1 MNKLVNLCNK
11 IFYDFIFNG
20 DEHIILQDLEILDNR
35 NQFSN
40 SNMKLNNLHDLL
52 PDSPDLNMIPSCK
65 YKSSMY
71 LDEGL
76 IYSLYNNIKHK
87 TVQREIEQELDK
99 IIYYN
104 LPSTL
109 DGLDDLN
116 YLKNIHKTNILILGA
131 GPNGLF
137 LANYLNLMYKN
148 KVNILVLDNRILKES
163 YREPYTRS
171 RTFAIGIPSYFS
183 LILPKIT
190 CFSKWV
196 LIQIRYLEILLYLK
210 SFTDNIPMYFTKK
223 YSKYSDVQELIKK
236 YNFKVCFDSTGGK
249 IKTPF
254 VVKNFNFP
262 DNFKFKKNKHE
273 LIRENNLLKINWP
286 DNNHKKYLFIYFL
299 NKQFKSL
306 FVNYYDVF
314 PITNEDDYK
323 LLNNICID
331 KKHIINIINKITDN
345 KLKKFLITI
354 IRILKDDIYNNISY
368 INLTTAE
375 VKLYSQLKI
384 AFLVNNKKCAWIGAG
399 DTIFHSH
406 YLIGSGLTRTIS
418 LSSKIINLLELI
430 L

>member
-11 IFYDFIFNG
+11 IFYNFIFN
-20 DEHIILQDLEILDNR
+20 DNEHVILQDLEILENR

-40 SNMKLNNLHDLL
+40 IKLNNLPDLL
-52 PDSPDLNMIPSCK
+52 PDLPNLNMEQSCK

-71 LDEGL
+71 LDEEL
-76 IYSLYNNIKHK
+76 IYTLYNNIKHK
-87 TVQREIEQELDK
+87 TIQREIEQELDK

-109 DGLDDLN
+109 NDLDDLK
-116 YLKNIHKTNILILGA
+116 YLLDIRKTNILILGA

-137 LANYLNLMYKN
+137 LANYLNLLYNN
-148 KVNILVLDNRILKES
+148 KVNILVLDNRTSEES
-163 YREPYTRS
+163 YREPYIRS
-171 RTFAIGIPSYFS
+171 RTFAIGVPSYFS

-223 YSKYSDVQELIKK
+223 YSKYGDVQKLIKK
-236 YNFKVCFDSTGGK
+236 YNFKVCFDSTGGR

-254 VVKNFNFP
+254 VVKNFKFP
-262 DNFKFKKNKHE
+262 DNFKFKKNNHE
-273 LIRENNLLKINWP
+273 LILENNLLKINWL
-286 DNNHKKYLFIYFL
+286 DNKHKKYLFIYFL
-299 NKQFKSL
+299 NKNFKSL
-306 FVNYYDVF
+306 FINYYDVF
-314 PITNEDDYK
+314 PIMNDDDYK

-331 KKHIINIINKITDN
+331 KKHISHIIKKIIDI

-354 IRILKDDIYNNISY
+354 LNMLKDDIYNNISY
-368 INLTTAE
+368 INLTTTE

-384 AFLVNNKKCAWIGAG
+384 AFLINNKKCAWIGAG

-406 YLIGSGLTRTIS
+406 YLLGSGLTRTLT